1 METVT
6 AQDKKIKA
14 HIEEKEKKS
23 RTNDNYEAEIAELK
37 KKLAE
42 KPKVMEKIEEEVE
55 PVVNKVVKKT
65 PPAQKIEP
73 APKIPVAR
81 KKRRACGVTGLGLL
95 RHFNNL

>member
-1 METVT
+1 
-6 AQDKKIKA
+6 
-14 HIEEKEKKS
+14 
-23 RTNDNYEAEIAELK
+23 
-37 KKLAE
+37 
-42 KPKVMEKIEEEVE
+42 MEKIDEEEE